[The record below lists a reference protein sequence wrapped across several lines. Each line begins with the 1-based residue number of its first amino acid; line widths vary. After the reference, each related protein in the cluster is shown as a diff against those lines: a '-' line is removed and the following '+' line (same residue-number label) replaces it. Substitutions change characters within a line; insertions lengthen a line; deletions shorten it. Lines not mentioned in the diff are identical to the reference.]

1 MKRFKFVMVSL
12 AIFVASICAVA
23 PRARADDQ
31 QEISD
36 LEHKIAIITVADEAM
51 KYYDKSDDVV
61 LFDMMGPGREFIGWK
76 AIHDHFAAFSG
87 VTDAKAEFI
96 DFKVISDGKFALA
109 SSVQHYT
116 AKGPDGKPLDMTF
129 RQTDLWHKTDGQWK
143 IIHQHLSFPV
153 DLKTGTADMASK
165 K

>member
-1 MKRFKFVMVSL
+1 MKRFKLLVVS
-12 AIFVASICAVA
+12 VALFAVIWGLA
-23 PRARADDQ
+23 PRAQADDR

-36 LEHKIAIITVADEAM
+36 LEHKIATITTADEAM
-51 KYYDKSDDVV
+51 KYYDKSDDIV
-61 LFDMMGPGREFIGWK
+61 LFDMMGPGREFVGWK

-87 VTDAKAEFI
+87 VTDAKAEFL

-116 AKGPDGKPLDMTF
+116 AKGSDGKPLDMTF
-129 RQTDLWHKTDGQWK
+129 RQTDLWRKTDGQWK

-153 DLKTGTADMASK
+153 DLKTGKADMASK
-165 K
+165 M